1 MYHTRTCEQLI
12 ERTAASFPCI
22 AIYGPRQV
30 GKSTTIHHLF
40 RNFCPMVTLDDRS
53 DRDLALT
60 NPRQFL
66 EAYGWPL
73 VIDEI
78 QKAPLL
84 LDEIKK
90 QIDAQRLKWMD
101 EGKPQKLMY
110 ILTGS
115 SRFTLEQGITDSLAG
130 RCGIIEMAS
139 FSLCETLGVPASPF
153 TPDIASL
160 LKKERETP
168 VPYQNKQDIFHRIF
182 HGGMPDIATGT
193 AQRDIYFK
201 SYVDTYIEK
210 DVRTLLNA
218 SNETA
223 FRTFLEIVALR
234 TAQELHYEEIAV
246 QTGIDVRTCK
256 RWLSILVSSGIIHL
270 LRPFMANL
278 SNRVIKAPK
287 LYFMDTGLCA
297 YLCKWPTAEMLGKGV
312 MSGAFFET
320 FVVSEIVKNL
330 QAFGKDVDSTLF
342 YYRDKDQKE
351 IDLLYLSENGLYPIE
366 IKEGSYPKKAA
377 RKFSAL
383 SKYPQ
388 PVQNGLVINPCDKM
402 RPLGDSAWFYPVY
415 RIGT

>member
-1 MYHTRTCEQLI
+1 
-12 ERTAASFPCI
+12 
-22 AIYGPRQV
+22 
-30 GKSTTIHHLF
+30 
-40 RNFCPMVTLDDRS
+40 
-53 DRDLALT
+53 
-60 NPRQFL
+60 
-66 EAYGWPL
+66 
-73 VIDEI
+73 
-78 QKAPLL
+78 
-84 LDEIKK
+84 
-90 QIDAQRLKWMD
+90 MD

-115 SRFTLEQGITDSLAG
+115 NRFPLEQGITDSLAG
-130 RCGIIEMAS
+130 RCGIVEMAS
-139 FSLCETLGVPASPF
+139 FSLCETLGLPSSPF
-153 TPDIASL
+153 TPDIATL
-160 LKKERETP
+160 LKKEREISI
-168 VPYQNKQDIFHRIF
+168 PYQNTQDIFKQIF

-193 AQRDIYFK
+193 SQRDIYFT
-201 SYVDTYIEK
+201 SYVDTYIEQ

-223 FRTFLEIVALR
+223 FRNFLEIVALR

-256 RWLSILVSSGIIHL
+256 RWLSILVASGIIYL

-297 YLCKWPTAEMLGKGV
+297 YLCKWPNAEMLGKGV
-312 MSGAFFET
+312 MNGAFFET

-330 QAFGKDVDSTLF
+330 RAFSKEVDSTLF

-351 IDLLYLSENGLYPIE
+351 IDLLYLTKNGLYPIE
-366 IKEGSYPKKAA
+366 IKEGLYPKKAT
-377 RKFSAL
+377 RNFSVL

-388 PVQNGLVINPCDKM
+388 PVQTGLVINPCEKM
-402 RPLGDSAWFYPVY
+402 RPLGELAWLYPVY